1 MSYITKATEEMQVAL
16 DLTAEELFVAGKVL
30 DRHDLLA
37 EFNRELEHQ
46 RKRDHRHGPISDG
59 AFEGAVLDVLDNGKP
74 RNEQARL
81 IEQAF
86 IRKLGTEC

>member
-1 MSYITKATEEMQVAL
+1 MTHISKQTEEMQQL
-16 DLTAEELFVAGKVL
+16 IDLSGEELFVAGKVL
-30 DRHDLLA
+30 DRHGLLA

-74 RNEQARL
+74 RGEQARL

-86 IRKLGTEC
+86 IRKLGME